1 MLTSQV
7 VEQGEHEVETY
18 PQVKQW
24 QHYNTF
30 ALFSSEGDAVIIA
43 ADEAHENDFVGMKV
57 LDTSSSEWVKVKSFE
72 ITIKGD

>member
-7 VEQGEHEVETY
+7 VDQGEHEVEVY

-43 ADEAHENDFVGMKV
+43 VDEAHENDFVGMKV
-57 LDTSSSEWVKVKSFE
+57 LDTSASEWVKVKSFE
-72 ITIKGD
+72 ITIKGN

>member
-7 VEQGEHEVETY
+7 VEQGEHEVDTY

-24 QHYNTF
+24 QRYNTF

-57 LDTSSSEWVKVKSFE
+57 LDTSASEWVKVKSFE

>member
-7 VEQGEHEVETY
+7 VEQGEHEVDVY

-24 QHYNTF
+24 QHYNAF
-30 ALFSSEGDAVIIA
+30 ALFSSVGDAVIIA
-43 ADEAHENDFVGMKV
+43 VDEAHENDFVGMKV
-57 LDTSSSEWVKVKSFE
+57 LVTSASEWVKVKSFE

>member
-7 VEQGEHEVETY
+7 VRQGVHEVEAY

-30 ALFSSEGDAVIIA
+30 ALFSSESDAVIIA
-43 ADEAHENDFVGMKV
+43 TDKAHKNDFVGMKV